1 MTCDFMT
8 VIKKL
13 PQPPLDNKRGKR
25 ASQKSQGRLVVYLIP
40 QQSSINVRL
49 DHVPMSPTPKWAF
62 DLDVLKHVWR
72 IINGVFRNPTRGYRA
87 EDPGLDYRL
96 HAHL

>member
-1 MTCDFMT
+1 MTGDFMSI
-8 VIKKL
+8 IKKP
-13 PQPPLDNKRGKR
+13 PQPSLYNKWGKR
-25 ASQKSQGRLVVYLIP
+25 ASQKSQGRLIVYLIP

-49 DHVPMSPTPKWAF
+49 DHVPMSPTPKRAF

-87 EDPGLDYRL
+87 EDPGLDYRMRANL
-96 HAHL
+96 